1 MKRDTAIETTK
12 RAAIFKL
19 LPQDRFLKRMS
30 DLHELIAQRAY
41 QLFAARGFGHG
52 HELGDWFQ
60 AEAQLMKEVPLE
72 LSETPD
78 TLKIT
83 AFLRGYCDKDIE
95 IHLEPRRLF
104 ISGHREG
111 KAEPKQETI
120 TYTEESSDRVFRCID
135 LPMHIDPEKVQATF
149 HNGELE
155 IELAKAREGQKLA
168 VAAKAA

>member
-1 MKRDTAIETTK
+1 MKRHTAIATK
-12 RAAIFKL
+12 EKAAIFTL
-19 LPQDRFLKRMS
+19 LPQGRFLKRMS
-30 DLHELIAQRAY
+30 DLHKLIAQRAY
-41 QLFAARGFGHG
+41 QLFATRGFEHG
-52 HELGDWFQ
+52 HELGDWLQ
-60 AEAQLMKEVPLE
+60 AEAQLMKAIPLE

-104 ISGHREG
+104 ISGQRERR
-111 KAEPKQETI
+111 AEPNQGTI

-135 LPMHIDPEKVQATF
+135 LPMHIDPEKVHATL

-155 IELAKAREGQKLA
+155 IELAKAREGQEL
-168 VAAKAA
+168 VVVAKAA